1 MKKRKARKPN
11 KEQNKEQ
18 IQKHKHAFK
27 TIEKFVDKSVPYLL
41 VLLAIVIVLDNPLW
55 SLVDLHEYET
65 PVLIFDT
72 IVVLFLVADLIFKWF
87 HIKNAKKF
95 FRYYW
100 LELIAVFPFYLI
112 FRVYIFAA
120 EIARAG
126 EEANRILH
134 EAILTREASLLR
146 EARFVAEAEETLREA
161 RPFTRMLR
169 SISRFFRL
177 IVLRLQS
184 AYDNFIKS
192 HLKHRKKSLRKVSS
206 KIKQRKK

>member
-1 MKKRKARKPN
+1 MKKR
-11 KEQNKEQ
+11 
-18 IQKHKHAFK
+18 QKHKHSLKA
-27 TIEKFVDKSVPYLL
+27 IERFVDKSIPW
-41 VLLAIVIVLDNPLW
+41 VLIALAIVIILDNPLW
-55 SLVDLHEYET
+55 SLVDLHEYEI

-72 IVVLFLVADLIFKWF
+72 IVVLFLVADLVFKWF
-87 HIKNAKKF
+87 HIKNVKKF

-100 LELIAVFPFYLI
+100 LEIIAVFPFYLV

-126 EEANRILH
+126 EEAQRIFH
-134 EAILTREASLLR
+134 EAILTREAALIK
-146 EARFVAEAEETLREA
+146 EARFVAEAEATLREA
-161 RPFTRMLR
+161 RPFTRLLR

-192 HLKHRKKSLRKVSS
+192 HLKHR
-206 KIKQRKK
+206 